1 MAIKL
6 KLLSIPAAAIAGG
19 VSKRS
24 IERWLAEGRL
34 TRYERPGR
42 IRVLVDAAELRE
54 LVTPKAVIGSN
65 AGSSRRRKG

>member
-1 MAIKL
+1 V

-34 TRYERPGR
+34 TRYKQPGR

-54 LVTPKAVIGSN
+54 LVTPKPVKA
-65 AGSSRRRKG
+65 RRHTMGA